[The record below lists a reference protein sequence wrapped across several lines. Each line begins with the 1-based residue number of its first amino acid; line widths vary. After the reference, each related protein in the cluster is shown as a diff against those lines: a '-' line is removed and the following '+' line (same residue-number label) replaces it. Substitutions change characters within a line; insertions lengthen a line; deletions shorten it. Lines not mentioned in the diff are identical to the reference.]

1 MDELAAGQHPM
12 QTQSSPQ
19 SNPSPPRRSGSPLPP
34 WPAWTA
40 PAALVSGLV
49 VALLGGLLVD
59 IPAVALGVNV
69 TANHVPD
76 GLQVAD
82 TAVQDVGF
90 VLVAIFFAQLGGRA
104 VKAWQF
110 GLRPTPFWRALGTTA
125 AIGFGFLVCL
135 VVWNALVHPPK
146 EKVLEQIGASVFSAA
161 LTCVVAP
168 VCEEF
173 LFRGFIFTA
182 LRNWRGTLPAA
193 LITALLFGAVHVG
206 SAPALDLVPLAGLGF
221 ALCLLYRRT
230 GSLYPCIAVHSV
242 NNSLAFGSLAKW
254 SWEWQIPVLILASLA
269 VIGMIALALTRVGV
283 IAAEVPLATP
293 SSVTVTPDG

>member
-1 MDELAAGQHPM
+1 M
-12 QTQSSPQ
+12 
-19 SNPSPPRRSGSPLPP
+19 
-34 WPAWTA
+34 A
-40 PAALVSGLV
+40 PAALVSGLA

-82 TAVQDVGF
+82 TVVQDVGF
-90 VLVAIFFAQLGGRA
+90 VVVAIFFAQLGGRA

-110 GLRPTPFWRALGTTA
+110 GLRPTPFWRALGTMA
-125 AIGFGFLVCL
+125 AIGFGFLVSV
-135 VVWNALVHPPK
+135 VVWNALVSPPR
-146 EKVLEQIGASVFSAA
+146 EKVLEQIGTSVFSAA

-168 VCEEF
+168 ICEEF

-193 LITALLFGAVHVG
+193 LITALLFGAVHAG

-230 GSLYPCIAVHSV
+230 GSLYPCIVVHSV

-254 SWEWQIPVLILASLA
+254 SWEWQIPVLILGSLA
-269 VIGMIALALTRVGV
+269 VIGMLALVLTRVGV
-283 IAAEVPLATP
+283 ISAEHPFATA
-293 SSVTVTPDG
+293 SSVTVATDG